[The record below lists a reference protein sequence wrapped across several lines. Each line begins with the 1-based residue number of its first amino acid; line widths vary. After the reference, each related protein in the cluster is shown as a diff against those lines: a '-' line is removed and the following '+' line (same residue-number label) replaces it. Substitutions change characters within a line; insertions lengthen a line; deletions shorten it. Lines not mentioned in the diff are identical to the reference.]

1 MNSQLPNCCWI
12 VFVFFVVC
20 LFVCLFFFFSVLFP
34 VSYGAVDV
42 NGGVLNSVAVVAVV
56 VVLLWWW

>member
-1 MNSQLPNCCWI
+1 
-12 VFVFFVVC
+12 
-20 LFVCLFFFFSVLFP
+20 